1 MTHPDLPPGDPGAE
15 PDWQSLMEKLAD
27 IEARLDTMPQV
38 PPSQGLSDQ
47 KLAVIATS
55 IYRARRRRSEYFGD
69 SLFGEP
75 AWDML
80 LDLFVNKA
88 LGRRISTTS
97 LCLAAEAPQATGLRY
112 IDQLEAKGLLQR
124 QTAPDDRR
132 MTLVDLTQLG
142 YRLMRRYVVEG
153 MGKFDMPAVG

>member
-1 MTHPDLPPGDPGAE
+1 MNRHLAPDDPGAE

-27 IEARLDTMPQV
+27 IEARLDTLPNM
-38 PPSQGLSDQ
+38 PPSQGPSDE
-47 KLAVIATS
+47 KLAAMATS
-55 IYRARRRRSEYFGD
+55 LYRLRRRRAQYFEP

-80 LDLFVNKA
+80 LDLFINKA

-97 LCLAAEAPQATGLRY
+97 LCLAADAPQATGLRY
-112 IDQLEAKGLLQR
+112 IDLLETKGLVQR
-124 QTAPDDRR
+124 RSAPDDRR
-132 MTLVDLTQLG
+132 VTLVDLTQQG

-153 MGKFDMPAVG
+153 MGKFDVPGVG

>member
-1 MTHPDLPPGDPGAE
+1 
-15 PDWQSLMEKLAD
+15 MEKLAD

-55 IYRARRRRSEYFGD
+55 IYRARRRRTEYFE
-69 SLFGEP
+69 SALFGEA

-97 LCLAAEAPQATGLRY
+97 LCLAADVPQATGLRY
-112 IDQLEAKGLLQR
+112 IDLLEAKGLAER
-124 QTAPDDRR
+124 RSAPDDRR
-132 MTLVDLTQLG
+132 VTLVDLTQQG
-142 YRLMRRYVVEG
+142 YRQMRRYVVDG
-153 MGKFDMPAVG
+153 VGKFEMPTVG